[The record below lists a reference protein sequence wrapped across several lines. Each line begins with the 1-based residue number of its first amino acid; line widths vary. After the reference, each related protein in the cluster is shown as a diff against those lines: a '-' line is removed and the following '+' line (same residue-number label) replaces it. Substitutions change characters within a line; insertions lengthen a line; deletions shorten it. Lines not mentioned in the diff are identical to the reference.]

1 MRINIE
7 TIDGAPIP
15 EYAHDGDAAVDLRA
29 ADDCYI
35 ESGDWHVVPTG
46 IKVAIPDGYAAFVLP
61 RSGLATK
68 QGLTLVNSPGLID
81 SGYRGEIGVPLFN
94 VNRTV
99 GRRIRKGDRIAQL
112 MFVPFARAEFEQVD
126 ELDDTQRG
134 TGGFGSSGIK

>member
-1 MRINIE
+1 MKINIE
-7 TIDGAPIP
+7 TIDGAPVP

-112 MFVPFARAEFEQVD
+112 LIVPVPSVMFQQVA
-126 ELDDTQRG
+126 ELDDTERG
-134 TGGFGSSGIK
+134 ADGFGSSGR